1 MGIKRKAEEKKMSM
15 NKNIARLA
23 VTAGLTAALSF
34 GGVMAPVTMA
44 FADDAAGSTNSI
56 TIKQD
61 ENNTD
66 AANPEKRLS
75 LLPIRFLKPR
85 WLMGLTQAT
94 RSFLMSNGTPM

>member
-1 MGIKRKAEEKKMSM
+1 MKTT
-15 NKNIARLA
+15 KNIARLA
-23 VTAGLTAALSF
+23 VAAGLTAALSF

-44 FADDAAGSTNSI
+44 FAEGATATTNSI

-61 ENNTD
+61 INNTD

-85 WLMGLTQAT
+85 WLMELTQAT
-94 RSFLMSNGTPM
+94 RSFLMSNGAPM

>member
-1 MGIKRKAEEKKMSM
+1 MSM
-15 NKNIARLA
+15 SKNIARLA

-44 FADDAAGSTNSI
+44 FAAEGATATTNSI

-61 ENNTD
+61 KNNTD